1 MDLRS
6 AIHDEA
12 IQALRQT
19 TNVVR
24 ILVLRGKLLT
34 EMTNEQEKF
43 DIITIDL
50 MKKSGK
56 GLGKHS
62 SKRSIDQED
71 VFFDLGFSIIGR
83 RHGHGVFISHIV
95 SPTKSHTNDISLLL
109 FLARRG
115 LCGKR
120 RSINVGR
127 FNSRSQWTGS
137 SNSGL

>member
-6 AIHDEA
+6 ATHDEA

-24 ILVLRGKLLT
+24 MLVLRGKLLT

-95 SPTKSHTNDISLLL
+95 SPKKSHANDIFLLL
-109 FLARRG
+109 FLARRR
-115 LCGKR
+115 LC
-120 RSINVGR
+120 
-127 FNSRSQWTGS
+127 
-137 SNSGL
+137 